1 MLRVLL
7 VIDMQNGVFV
17 NPRFDRSGRVER
29 INQLSQAADRVIF
42 IRHQENDMPENSLEW
57 TLLPELNQ
65 PENSLYV
72 EKTACDAF
80 YQTSLADELAKIKA
94 AQITICGCATD
105 YCVDTTIKIAASNGY
120 KVTVAADAH
129 TTANRSPLKAEQLIQ
144 HYNEVWENL
153 IIPGND
159 VRVKSTQEI
168 LQEWR
173 EGNS

>member
-42 IRHQENDMPENSLEW
+42 IRHQENDMPENSPEW
-57 TLLPELNQ
+57 TLLHELNQ

-94 AQITICGCATD
+94 AHITICGCATD
-105 YCVDTTIKIAASNGY
+105 YCVDTTIKVAASNGY

-129 TTANRSPLKAEQLIQ
+129 TTANRGPLKAEQLIQ